1 MIAAIRDRANQRGV
15 TRLCHFTPS
24 RNLGH
29 IAADRTGVL
38 SSARLET
45 DERRVFNP
53 TDRERLDGFP
63 DHVSCSIQY
72 PNAWYFRKARQKDQ
86 LFRDWVVLLI
96 RPHYLWHSGTK
107 FCPRNAAAGGGED
120 VAEGLAAFESMY
132 APSVRGAR
140 GITYRRLLLHPSWL
154 PTDEQAEVLI
164 PDMVEHDDLLGVAVA
179 DEEQGR
185 LEARRLVYFGVEP
198 PPIHVAPDFFDP
210 YALSTNLRNGGV
222 LEETLLGGGLT

>member
-1 MIAAIRDRANQRGV
+1 MIAAIRDRANERGI

-29 IAADRTGVL
+29 IAADQTGVL
-38 SSARLET
+38 PAKRLQM
-45 DERRVFNP
+45 DERQVFNP

-72 PNAWYFRKARQKDQ
+72 PNAWYFRKARLKDQ

-96 RPHYLWHSGTK
+96 RPHYLWHHGTK

-120 VAEGLAAFESMY
+120 VAAGLAAFESLY
-132 APSVRGAR
+132 APAVRGAK
-140 GITYRRLLLHPSWL
+140 GNTYRRLLLHPSWL

-164 PDMVEHDDLLGVAVA
+164 PDLVRHDDLLGVAVA
-179 DEEQGR
+179 DEAQGR
-185 LEARRLVYFGVEP
+185 CEAGRLAYLGIEP
-198 PPIHVAPDFFDP
+198 PPIYVAPDFFDP
-210 YALSTNLRNGGV
+210 YALSTNLRNGGIP
-222 LEETLLGGGLT
+222 EETVLTRGST